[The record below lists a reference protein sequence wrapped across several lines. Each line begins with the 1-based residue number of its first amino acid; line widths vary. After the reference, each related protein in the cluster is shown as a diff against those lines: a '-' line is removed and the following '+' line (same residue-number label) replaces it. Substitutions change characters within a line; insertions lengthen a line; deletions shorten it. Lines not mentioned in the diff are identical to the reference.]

1 MEDATNPTNQT
12 SPDTTQV
19 ITPAPGT
26 GLTDCI
32 LKAKQGIIG
41 DCFKNIVPV
50 TPADAKYTSYDG
62 VKIQYVVDPT
72 IPYPTQLEF
81 STFEQA
87 QALQSLIEF
96 YYPGSNLTIDDYAGN
111 FSFYPFRRLV
121 YLNDGGL
128 LAPRLYRITGTINL
142 DGDTP
147 TPTQFS
153 VGWVI
158 NVKRIL
164 QGGLNPWT
172 QQAGYPDGNSK
183 LVTVNEMGLAQPEW
197 TGGDKK

>member
-1 MEDATNPTNQT
+1 MNPAN
-12 SPDTTQV
+12 PDTAKE
-19 ITPAPGT
+19 ITSQPGT

-32 LKAKQGIIG
+32 VKAKQGIIG
-41 DCFKNIVPV
+41 DCFKTIVPV
-50 TPADAKYTSYDG
+50 TPADAKYTGYDG
-62 VKIQYVVDPT
+62 TKLQYVVDPT

-96 YYPGSNLTIDDYAGN
+96 YYHESNLTIDDYSGN
-111 FSFYPFRRLV
+111 FSFYPFRKLV

-128 LAPRLYRITGTINL
+128 MAPRLYRVTGTIKL
-142 DGDTP
+142 DGTD

-158 NVKRIL
+158 NVKRII
-164 QGGLNPWT
+164 QNGYNPWT
-172 QQAGYPDGNSK
+172 QADYPAGNIK
-183 LVTVNEMGLAQPEW
+183 LVVVNEMGLAQPEW
-197 TGGDKK
+197 TGGEKK